1 MDGIFSLA
9 SSFEYSSGEELAKKH
24 LFTSRPVMCAI
35 ERGSD
40 DVPQDELVRV

>member
-1 MDGIFSLA
+1 MDRSFSLA

-24 LFTSRPVMCAI
+24 LFTSRPAVSTI
-35 ERGSD
+35 EKGSD